1 MPRPGVFAAIVLAA
15 LIAFAPAL
23 AFARAGG
30 GSSFGSRGSRTY
42 SAPPSTSTAPSYAA
56 PMQRSMT
63 APSQGAVGGAAAG
76 AGAMGGRSPFVSG
89 LMGGLIGAGIGGLL
103 FGGGMFGGISGFGGF
118 LGLLLQIALVVLI
131 GRWLFRR
138 FFAGRQPA
146 FAGGAPGNSAP
157 SGNGPGNMF
166 ARTAERPTTQPG
178 GQARGPIGGGGPGRR
193 LDIGPADYAAFER
206 VLRAVQS
213 AWSAHDLGTLRQI
226 TTPEM
231 TSYFAEQLA
240 EQTSRGVTNKVE
252 NVTLQQGDLSEAWG
266 EPNREYA
273 TVAMRFSMTDVTYDT
288 VGKVVDGD
296 PQERIQATEI
306 WTFMRAIGGNWVLS
320 GIQQTR

>member
-1 MPRPGVFAAIVLAA
+1 MHRPGVFAALALA
-15 LIAFAPAL
+15 TLIALAPAL

-30 GSSFGSRGSRTY
+30 GGSFGSRGSRTY
-42 SAPPSTSTAPSYAA
+42 SAPPSTSTAPYTAA

-63 APSQGAVGGAAAG
+63 APAAPSQTPLGANPAMGGG
-76 AGAMGGRSPFVSG
+76 FGGRSPFVSG

-103 FGGGMFGGISGFGGF
+103 FGGGLFSGIDGFGGF
-118 LGLLLQIALVVLI
+118 LGLLLQIGLVVLI

-138 FFAGRQPA
+138 VFAGRQPA
-146 FAGGAPGNSAP
+146 FAGAAPGAAP
-157 SGNGPGNMF
+157 GPARGGMF
-166 ARTAERPTTQPG
+166 ARAADPQA
-178 GQARGPIGGGGPGRR
+178 ARGGIGGGGPGRR
-193 LDIGPADYAAFER
+193 LEIGPADYAAFER

-213 AWSAHDLGTLRQI
+213 AWSAHDLGTMRQI

-252 NVTLQQGDLSEAWG
+252 NVQLQQGDLSEAWG

-288 VGKVVDGD
+288 HGRVVDGD
-296 PQERIQATEI
+296 PTERVQATEV

-320 GIQQTR
+320 GIQQAR